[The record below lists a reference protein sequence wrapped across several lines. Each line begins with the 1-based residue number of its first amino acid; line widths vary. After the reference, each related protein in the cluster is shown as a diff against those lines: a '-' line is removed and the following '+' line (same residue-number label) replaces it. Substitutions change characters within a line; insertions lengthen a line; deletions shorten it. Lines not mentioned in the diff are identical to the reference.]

1 MHGKWTQEDVDEPA
15 WLPLLLDVHFDL
27 GSSAANML
35 VLAVLTKFAVTIIT
49 VVLDACLIA
58 ASSNHMSGVGLHP
71 VVSVVAIMLTIV
83 ERTAAVIV
91 IQADTPCT
99 PRGCFCE

>member
-1 MHGKWTQEDVDEPA
+1 
-15 WLPLLLDVHFDL
+15 
-27 GSSAANML
+27 ML
-35 VLAVLTKFAVTIIT
+35 VLAVLTKFAVAIIT

-58 ASSNHMSGVGLHP
+58 ASLDHMSGLGLHP
-71 VVSVVAIMLTIV
+71 AVSIVVIMLTIV
-83 ERTAAVIV
+83 ERTATVTV